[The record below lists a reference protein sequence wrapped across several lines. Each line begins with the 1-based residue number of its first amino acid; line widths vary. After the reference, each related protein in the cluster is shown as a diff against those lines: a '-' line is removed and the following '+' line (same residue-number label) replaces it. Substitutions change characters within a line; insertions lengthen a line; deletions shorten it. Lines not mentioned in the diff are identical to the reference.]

1 MILLKIENETAEAE
15 AKEFERIIN
24 GGAIPASIYDDVD
37 ELQTKVNEITGRIDT
52 LETAITG
59 FLSSASENLNDKDL
73 NECIGRIIIGYGNNC
88 LNKPTGANG
97 YLINIPHNSRGD
109 LFNKQIWFCR
119 PANAIYFRNM
129 DNGTFGEWAKII

>member
-1 MILLKIENETAEAE
+1 MILLKIENETAEIE
-15 AKEFERIIN
+15 ASEFERIIN

-37 ELQTKVNEITGRIDT
+37 ELQTKVAA

-59 FLSSASENLNDKDL
+59 CLSNASENLNDKDL

>member
-1 MILLKIENETAEAE
+1 MITFTVDRETASEE
-15 AKEFERIIN
+15 VNEVKRIIKELT
-24 GGAIPASIYDDVD
+24 PASIYDDVD
-37 ELQTKVNEITGRIDT
+37 ELQTKVAA

-59 FLSSASENLNDKDL
+59 CLSNASENLNDKDL

>member
-1 MILLKIENETAEAE
+1 MILLKIENETAEIE

-24 GGAIPASIYDDVD
+24 GGAVPASIYDDVD
-37 ELQTKVNEITGRIDT
+37 ELQTKVAA

-59 FLSSASENLNDKDL
+59 CLSNASENLNDKDL
-73 NECIGRIIIGYGNNC
+73 NECVGRIIIGYGNNC

-129 DNGTFGEWAKII
+129 DNGTFGDWAKII

>member
-1 MILLKIENETAEAE
+1 MISFIIERETAADEAN
-15 AKEFERIIN
+15 EFERIIKELT
-24 GGAIPASIYDDVD
+24 PASIYDDVD
-37 ELQTKVNEITGRIDT
+37 ELQTKVAA

-59 FLSSASENLNDKDL
+59 CLSNASENLNDKDL

>member
-15 AKEFERIIN
+15 ANEFERIFS

-37 ELQTKVNEITGRIDT
+37 ELQTKVAA

-59 FLSSASENLNDKDL
+59 CLSNASENLNDKDL

>member
-1 MILLKIENETAEAE
+1 MIEFKIVRETAADEAS
-15 AKEFERIIN
+15 EFERIIKELT
-24 GGAIPASIYDDVD
+24 PASIYDDVD
-37 ELQTKVNEITGRIDT
+37 ELQTKVAA

-59 FLSSASENLNDKDL
+59 CLSNASENLNDKDL

-88 LNKPTGANG
+88 LNKPTGTNG

>member
-1 MILLKIENETAEAE
+1 MISFIIERETAADEAN
-15 AKEFERIIN
+15 EFERIIKELT
-24 GGAIPASIYDDVD
+24 PASIYDDVD
-37 ELQTKVNEITGRIDT
+37 ELQSKVAE
-52 LETAITG
+52 LEAAIMHGG

-73 NECIGRIIIGYGNNC
+73 NDCVGRIIIGYGNNC

-129 DNGTFGEWAKII
+129 DNGTFGDWAKII

>member
-1 MILLKIENETAEAE
+1 MITISISRESTEAE
-15 AKEFERIIN
+15 VREAKDLFN
-24 GGAIPASIYDDVD
+24 GAVPASIYDDVD
-37 ELQTKVNEITGRIDT
+37 ALQSKVAELEA
-52 LETAITG
+52 AIMQGG

-73 NECIGRIIIGYGNNC
+73 NACVGRIIIGYGNNC